1 MKRVK
6 DNKKLYEYLIS
17 NGKSV
22 SEARQIVLLNTVGIQ
37 FYKITAI
44 CEERHGINLMPTD
57 CINIMEE
64 VYGKK
69 METFKPKTIFN
80 KVYNL
85 MTLVESNPCKE
96 SINDS
101 VEYYLN

>member
-6 DNKKLYEYLIS
+6 DNKKLYEYLIA

-22 SEARQIVLLNTVGIQ
+22 SEARQTVLLNTVGLQ
-37 FYKITAI
+37 FYKIMAI
-44 CEERHGINLMPTD
+44 CEERHGINLMPIE
-57 CINIMEE
+57 CINVMEE

-69 METFKPKTIFN
+69 METFKPQTIFN

-85 MTLVESNPCKE
+85 MTMVDSNPCKE
-96 SINDS
+96 SINES
-101 VEYYLN
+101 VEFYLN